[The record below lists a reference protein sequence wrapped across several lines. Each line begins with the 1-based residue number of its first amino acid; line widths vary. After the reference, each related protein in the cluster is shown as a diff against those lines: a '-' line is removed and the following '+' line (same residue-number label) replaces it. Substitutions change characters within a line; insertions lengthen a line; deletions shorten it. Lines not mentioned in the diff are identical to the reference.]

1 MSGAGRMA
9 RHNTGLGKMNELT
22 DDDLGMIRE
31 AGRGLDGPG
40 VEQLIADVRGELEAL
55 QAQGVSPTKNHV
67 RAACTKVLAR
77 GK

>member
-1 MSGAGRMA
+1 M
-9 RHNTGLGKMNELT
+9 TIELN
-22 DDDLGMIRE
+22 DDYLGMIRE

-55 QAQGVSPTKNHV
+55 QAQGVAPTKNHV
-67 RAACTKVLAR
+67 RAACTKVLAG